1 MSLSLSC
8 KSHSEGDVVL
18 KRPNINTNKIH
29 SFIGDSI
36 NYYDNNKCPTTPRM
50 RRTSRNFK
58 TEREYILHDRLLNFY
73 KLRGQE
79 IAEVHNIV
87 VNQKKRYNMIKKMM
101 ISNFGYNFGELFTNK
116 IFQEYLKS
124 KKNRPNYYCKNTDL
138 PLLPPKLSC
147 SYIVNDLQNKYY
159 YKYRDPRVSEYSAM
173 ELVPYLQGGYDILSN
188 GGQKYILISSCKF
201 EIPDPENENE

>member
-1 MSLSLSC
+1 MSLIIN
-8 KSHSEGDVVL
+8 KSD
-18 KRPNINTNKIH
+18 KIN

-50 RRTSRNFK
+50 RRTSRDFK
-58 TEREYILHDRLLNFY
+58 TEKEYISHDCLLNFY
-73 KLRGQE
+73 AFRGQE
-79 IAEVHNIV
+79 IAEVYNIF

-124 KKNRPNYYCKNTDL
+124 KKNMPNYYCKNTDL
-138 PLLPPKLSC
+138 PLLDHKLSC
-147 SYIVNDLQNKYY
+147 SYIVHNLSNKYY

-173 ELVPYLQGGYDILSN
+173 ELVSYLQKGYDIISN
-188 GGQKYILISSCKF
+188 GGQKYILISSSKF